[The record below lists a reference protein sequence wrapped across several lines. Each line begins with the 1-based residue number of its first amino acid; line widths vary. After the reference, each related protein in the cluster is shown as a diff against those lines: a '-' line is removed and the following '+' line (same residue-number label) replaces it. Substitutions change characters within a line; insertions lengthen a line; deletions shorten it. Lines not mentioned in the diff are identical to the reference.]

1 MGYTKNRDM
10 FYVKSESFSD
20 GIYRV
25 NTHNTLC
32 DSLHVEFIVN
42 CIRYS
47 R

>member
-1 MGYTKNRDM
+1 MGYIKNMDM

-20 GIYRV
+20 GIYRIS
-25 NTHNTLC
+25 THTTLC
-32 DSLHVEFIVN
+32 GSLHTEFIVN